1 MLDGGHLVFYLAEA
15 IRGKPNNEIVVRYGT
30 MAGLSLLLLL
40 MVYVTFNNDLGLGA
54 WLGQG

>member
-1 MLDGGHLVFYLAEA
+1 
-15 IRGKPNNEIVVRYGT
+15 

-54 WLGQG
+54 WFARL